1 MKLRYLTPFLP
12 LLHQDDDNSTKE
24 VKEEDEERAET
35 SSPEAEKSQNVE
47 EGPAT
52 AAQAVQVRLNKH
64 EKSCNIFFYP

>member
-12 LLHQDDDNSTKE
+12 LLHQDDDKSTKE

-47 EGPAT
+47 DGPAA
-52 AAQAVQVRLNKH
+52 AAQAVQVRSKDSFIN
-64 EKSCNIFFYP
+64 